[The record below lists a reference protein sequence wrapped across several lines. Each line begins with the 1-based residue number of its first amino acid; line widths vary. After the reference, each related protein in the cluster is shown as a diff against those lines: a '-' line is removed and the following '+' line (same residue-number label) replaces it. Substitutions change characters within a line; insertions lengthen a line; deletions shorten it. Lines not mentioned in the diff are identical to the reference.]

1 MLTIIIMLLLIVVAA
16 WFDSRLNWQQA
27 DHLNEEAP

>member
-1 MLTIIIMLLLIVVAA
+1 MLTIIIMLLLIVVAG

-27 DHLNEEAP
+27 DNAKVEAP